1 MNHDE
6 VKKIRDRFLKEV
18 EGSKSPSERKK
29 ICKRYIEE
37 ELSSVFCCLKD
48 LSGENKAKV
57 GKTANELRQM
67 INEKMKESK
76 KEKEEKEEWLDVT
89 LPGKQASFGGVHPL
103 AKLQERCEEIFAKMG
118 FISVEGPEMENE
130 WYNFDALNFTPDHPV
145 RDMQDTLFI
154 KQKDREEL
162 EAKDK
167 LLMRTHTS
175 PVQVRYMENN
185 EPPLRIIVPGRV
197 FRNET
202 TDSSHDINFHQ
213 LEGLM
218 VGENI
223 SVANFRSVISFFFK
237 ELFEDSVE
245 VRLRPSFFPFTE
257 PSFEVDVSCTICNK
271 KGCSVCQKTG
281 WLEVVGAGMV
291 HPNVLKSANI
301 DPEKFNGF
309 AFGVGLDRIAMVAQE
324 INSIRLFYSG
334 DLRFLKQF

>member
-1 MNHDE
+1 MNFDE

-18 EGSKSPSERKK
+18 EGSKSSSERKK

-57 GKTANELRQM
+57 GKIANELRQM

-76 KEKEEKEEWLDVT
+76 KDTEEKEEWLDVT
-89 LPGKQASFGGVHPL
+89 LPGKKASFGGVHPL

-162 EAKDK
+162 ESKDK

-175 PVQVRYMENN
+175 PVQVRYMEKN

-202 TDSSHDINFHQ
+202 TDSSHDINFYQ

-237 ELFEDSVE
+237 ELFKDNIE
-245 VRLRPSFFPFTE
+245 VRFRPSFFPFTE

-301 DPEKFNGF
+301 DSDKFNGF

-324 INSIRLFYSG
+324 IDSIRLFYSG